1 MKHLETI
8 SRKVEFAARVLFII
22 GAIALC
28 ALFLLMFGDI
38 VGRLFNAPIK
48 GTVEVGEYL
57 LVALVFLSLAF
68 AQLKG
73 AHVRAEILVERFPWK
88 LRTIVNILVL
98 SLATVF
104 FAVMAR
110 QIAGRAY
117 LDWVAKS
124 VLSLTEVHL
133 PIWWTSFLGAVGC
146 AMLVISLVLQVV
158 NDISKLIKG

>member
-1 MKHLETI
+1 MNLLETV
-8 SRKVEFAARVLFII
+8 SRKVEFVARAFFII

-38 VGRLFNAPIK
+38 VGRLFNAPIEM
-48 GTVEVGEYL
+48 TVEVSEYL
-57 LVALVFLSLAF
+57 LVALVFLSLGF
-68 AQLKG
+68 AQFKG
-73 AHVRAEILVERFPWK
+73 AYVRVEILVERFPWK

-98 SLATVF
+98 SLAAVF
-104 FAVMAR
+104 LALMTIR
-110 QIAGRAY
+110 IGERAY

-124 VLSLTEVHL
+124 VLSLSTIHL